1 MHHLYHGYASHDH
14 SGIIFRNVINKYWHL
29 FRDIVTWSATLAYS
43 KGTSQAR
50 MACTNPPTRYVH
62 RLCKVFLIGWHNY
75 TFVFVTRLIERT
87 CIIYPESFSSC
98 LLYTS
103 PSPRDGLLSR
113 MPSSA

>member
-14 SGIIFRNVINKYWHL
+14 SYIIFRNVINKYWHL

-62 RLCKVFLIGWHNY
+62 RLCKVFRG
-75 TFVFVTRLIERT
+75 RLAQ
-87 CIIYPESFSSC
+87 
-98 LLYTS
+98 LYLWICDEAH
-103 PSPRDGLLSR
+103 RKDLFNLSR
-113 MPSSA
+113 KQLANIHTFMKT